1 MKIKISIILVC
12 FMVFLSSCSNS
23 GVTSEIPTTYPIDN
37 SSSTSKDVD
46 ALYDSHYPVEEI
58 TEDSNL
64 LTQISI
70 SEPTLGYAT
79 VHGTLISVS
88 QNNTAYIAPSLF
100 LGEVISSTASES
112 DLIVGSISIES
123 DPIAQQAINGD
134 FIFVDVEPGSYGLF
148 IWTPAS
154 AFIIRDAQTNQPITF
169 TTNPN
174 EIIDLGIIYV
184 P

>member
-1 MKIKISIILVC
+1 MKIRLSIILIC
-12 FMVFLSSCSNS
+12 FMAFLSSCSSS
-23 GVTSEIPTTYPIDN
+23 GMTSEIPSTYPIDDN
-37 SSSTSKDVD
+37 SSTSKDVST
-46 ALYDSHYPVEEI
+46 LYDSHYPIEEI
-58 TEDSNL
+58 TESSNL

-70 SEPTLGYAT
+70 SEPASGYAT
-79 VHGTLISVS
+79 VHGTLISIS

-100 LGEVISSTASES
+100 LGDVISSTTSES
-112 DLIVGSISIES
+112 GLIVGSISIES
-123 DPIAQQAINGD
+123 DPIAQQATNGD

-174 EIIDLGIIYV
+174 EIINLGTIYV